1 MLDFDFDD
9 VPEPTHNSSH
19 FSAINLGGDENPY
32 SDLGMMDMGGID
44 AEDLNPISHLSSIA
58 STVSLSS
65 LMDGNG
71 MGSNDFGF
79 KNDGPMGAST
89 ANFTFVGRESFLA
102 IDKRMTIA
110 SCLCA
115 IALILMLF
123 AVMLMYIVAV
133 ILIFMINHDIHN
145 LHLNFRDVW

>member
-9 VPEPTHNSSH
+9 VPEPNLSGH
-19 FSAINLGGDENPY
+19 FSAINLGAEENPY
-32 SDLGMMDMGGID
+32 SDVGMMDMGGID

-58 STVSLSS
+58 SNVSLSS
-65 LMDGNG
+65 LIDGAG
-71 MGSNDFGF
+71 MGNNDFGF
-79 KNDGPMGAST
+79 KSELGIGVPTG
-89 ANFTFVGRESFLA
+89 NFTFVGRESFLA

-110 SCLCA
+110 SCLCT